1 MKTTYFGDVT
11 TAEELKKAYRKAAFK
26 FHPDQ
31 PTGDAETM
39 KAVNAEYEKCFELL
53 KNTHKTHDGKT
64 YTHTGDRCT
73 KEAPRDFIDL
83 IDKLLKLH
91 GITIEIIGA
100 FVWITGDTKTNKD
113 QLKEYGFKWHSK
125 KNAWYLAPDWYRKTN
140 KKQYTLDEVRCM
152 FGVQYSAEST
162 GDADDSKP
170 ARKTSARQLAK

>member
-1 MKTTYFGDVT
+1 MIKTRFFGT
-11 TAEELKKAYRKAAFK
+11 IETAEDLKKAYRKAAVK
-26 FHPDQ
+26 NHPDNG
-31 PTGDAETM
+31 GDAATM
-39 KAVNAEYEKCFELL
+39 AAINEEYSKLWDL
-53 KNTHKTHDGKT
+53 VKDTHKTHDGKT

-125 KNAWYLAPDWYRKTN
+125 KSAWYLAPDWYRKTN
-140 KKQYTLDEVRCM
+140 KQQYTLDEVRHM
-152 FGVQYSAEST
+152 FGVQYSAQSAGTNEDEN
-162 GDADDSKP
+162 GLKKLSK
-170 ARKTSARQLAK
+170 